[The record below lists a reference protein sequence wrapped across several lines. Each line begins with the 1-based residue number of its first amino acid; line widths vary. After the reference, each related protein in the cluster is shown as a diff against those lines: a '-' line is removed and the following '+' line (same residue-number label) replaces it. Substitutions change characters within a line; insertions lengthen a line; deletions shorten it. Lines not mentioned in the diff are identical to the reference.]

1 MVSSPRRFPLWLR
14 WLLGVAIVALL
25 ALTIFWLIV
34 RDEFRKI
41 VDDWRSG
48 LESMG
53 YAVAAGPPTF
63 GGWPLRL
70 EAHFAAPA
78 ITGPGGER
86 WEGPADVMGYAWL
99 WDVNTIVI
107 EGPGRHRLEIEGG
120 PLAIDVTEGAL
131 TLGFGRALDRVALA
145 LGPVAVTNETSGRSL
160 SLQRLAFDV
169 SPLTPLQSEGG
180 AEGRS
185 DIGFSFEL
193 QRFPL
198 PPELAPIAEMVGP
211 EIALVKLEGR
221 LEGVLSPALSWRDF
235 LATWRD
241 SSGILDLRAIELDWG
256 TLWAKGAGTLTVD
269 ETFRPLGAFSFET
282 LGLPELVNRA
292 TAAGAMGEDQGLT
305 LERGLTAL
313 ATGTDE
319 KGRHRVQLPIT
330 LQDGRLYIGSIEFGE
345 LRPWTF
351 GD

>member
-1 MVSSPRRFPLWLR
+1 MRLRTWLR
-14 WLLGVAIVALL
+14 WLLGIAIVALL

-41 VDDWRSG
+41 LDDWRSA

-63 GGWPLRL
+63 SGWPLRL

-86 WEGPADVMGYAWL
+86 WEGPADAMGYAWL

-107 EGPGRHRLEIEGG
+107 EGPGRHRLEIDGG
-120 PLAIDVTEGAL
+120 PLAIDLTEGAL
-131 TLGFGRALDRVALA
+131 TLGFGRGLDRVALS
-145 LGPVAVTNETSGRSL
+145 LGPSTVTNETSGRSL
-160 SLQRLAFDV
+160 SLERLAFDV
-169 SPLTPLQSEGG
+169 SPLSPG
-180 AEGRS
+180 ADGRS

-193 QRFPL
+193 LRFPL
-198 PPELAPIAEMVGP
+198 PPELAAVAEMVGP
-211 EIALVKLEGR
+211 EIALLKLEGR
-221 LEGVLSPALSWRDF
+221 LQGVLSPSLSWRDF

-269 ETFRPLGAFSFET
+269 ERFRPLGAFSFET

-292 TAAGAMGEDQGLT
+292 TAAGAIGEDEGLT

-313 ATGTDE
+313 ASGTDG
-319 KGRHRVQLPIT
+319 KGRLRVLLPIT